1 MCKRKLGEKLF
12 NIKRQLHLAMRDGTS
27 TEMAVLHL
35 MDDFDFDLEEV
46 KASWWVWTS
55 LLACFRMDANT
66 FSEKG
71 LNVSFSNVKFIDI
84 APFVNL
90 DYIRNL
96 GDALLF
102 DLRRS
107 RTPTELFKDI
117 VSDMDVLLIWY
128 GTLQSHT
135 TQARSRFLAPVS
147 ILPITAWITDF
158 FNIHQIF
165 NRLVA
170 QFDSS
175 FRNMTP
181 ESFMNG
187 RIRTRGKI
195 HYSVPYRCWCSWRWN
210 WKFLEASKSVWMP
223 FPK

>member
-1 MCKRKLGEKLF
+1 
-12 NIKRQLHLAMRDGTS
+12 
-27 TEMAVLHL
+27 
-35 MDDFDFDLEEV
+35 
-46 KASWWVWTS
+46 
-55 LLACFRMDANT
+55 MDAST

-71 LNVSFSNVKFIDI
+71 LNVSFSNVKFIDV

-96 GDALLF
+96 GDAPLF

-107 RTPTELFKDI
+107 RIPTDFFKDI
-117 VSDMDVLLIWY
+117 VSDMDILLIQY

-147 ILPITAWITDF
+147 ILPITAWITEF

-165 NRLVA
+165 NRLMA
-170 QFDSS
+170 QIDSS

-181 ESFMNG
+181 ESLMNG
-187 RIRTRGKI
+187 RITTRGKI
-195 HYSVPYRCWCSWRWN
+195 HYFKTFSALPVLVFVEVKLKIFGSVEERINAISQVIAECYGQIT
-210 WKFLEASKSVWMP
+210 L
-223 FPK
+223 